1 MGFVSLLKFG
11 VMVVPMV
18 ITFISSALLLL
29 TAGMAVNTI
38 KVSNSRISW
47 VLISIAFLFMA
58 VSQVLEMFDNIYNPS
73 ANLYHQIYPWANLAV
88 SVLMAVGVRK
98 IGNILRFLKNA
109 ERQKR
114 ASENRF
120 RVLFNNSSD
129 EIFLA
134 DFEGNFL
141 EVNNTALHCLGYS
154 REEMMKMNFTDLKT
168 PKFAPLVKSNIEKI
182 IKNNALL
189 YESEHVAKDGSII
202 SMEMS
207 SRVIDY
213 FGRPAILTIA
223 RDISE
228 RKEME
233 RRIVNAILQTEERE
247 RKRFALDLHDQLA
260 PILSTIKLYADMIRK
275 GNFRKISMEEALQS
289 LEELTDQAIRSSRE
303 ISNNIMP
310 SMLQDF
316 GLALA
321 IKEFCSYINNT
332 QSLQIEVDTDQ
343 YQDGVIGMEET
354 ILFQAV
360 KELVNNTLKHS
371 QAQHASVFLEKNE
384 HQINLLYRDDGV
396 GFVPETKLEERSG
409 LGLNSIVSKVNSL
422 QGHCMLKS
430 APGEG
435 MSALITMNNKPETE
449 L

>member
-1 MGFVSLLKFG
+1 MLI
-11 VMVVPMV
+11 PMI
-18 ITFISSALLLL
+18 ITFLSSALLLY
-29 TAGMAVNTI
+29 TAGLAVNMI

-47 VLISIAFLFMA
+47 ILISTAFLFMA
-58 VSQVLEMFDNIYNPS
+58 VSQVLEMYDNLNNPS
-73 ANLYHQIYPWANLAV
+73 PNLYHQLYPWANLVV
-88 SVLMAVGVRK
+88 SILIAVGVRK
-98 IGNILRFLKNA
+98 IDKILRFLKHA
-109 ERQKR
+109 EKQKR

-141 EVNNTALHCLGYS
+141 EVNNTALHRLGYS

-168 PKFAPLVKSNIEKI
+168 PKFAPLVKSNIAQI
-182 IKNNALL
+182 IKNNAHL
-189 YESEHVAKDGSII
+189 YESEHIAKDGSVIA
-202 SMEMS
+202 MEMS

-247 RKRFALDLHDQLA
+247 RKRFALDLHDNLA
-260 PILSTIKLYADMIRK
+260 PILSTIKLYADLIRK

-310 SMLQDF
+310 TMLQDF

-332 QSLQIEVDTDQ
+332 QNLQIDVDTDQ

-354 ILFQAV
+354 ILFHAV
-360 KELVNNTLKHS
+360 KELINNTLKHS
-371 QAQHASVFLEKNE
+371 QARHARVFLEKNE
-384 HQINLLYRDDGV
+384 GQINLLYTDDGV

-409 LGLNSIVSKVNSL
+409 LGLNSIVSKVNTL
-422 QGHCMLKS
+422 HGHCLIKS

-435 MSALITMNNKPETE
+435 MTALITLYNKPESQN
-449 L
+449 